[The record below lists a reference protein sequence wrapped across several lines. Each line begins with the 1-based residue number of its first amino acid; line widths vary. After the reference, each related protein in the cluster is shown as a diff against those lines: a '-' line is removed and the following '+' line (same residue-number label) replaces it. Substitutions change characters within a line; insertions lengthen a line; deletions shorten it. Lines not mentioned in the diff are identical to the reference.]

1 MTVKDK
7 RRRNETKRFFR
18 LYAGVSGEMSVED
31 IPVSDAVDLDALK
44 DGDDDPLEVV
54 VEVPVGKSKRGW
66 NYTEQA
72 IQDIVDHVNEYT
84 LNADLGHQRP
94 EDVSNE
100 FRPPVTHWVGAKME
114 GQSAYFRGVVDA
126 AAKDLKRWIRAGRVK
141 QVSIF
146 GQPLIQKVSGETHV
160 VGYKPLSIDWTPL
173 DRMGMP
179 TRIVAVGEMEDVS
192 ETTEAEKEGD
202 EPMKPEEILSAL
214 KEAYENKQIT
224 PTMIQKSLGVEPVQ
238 LAGEMD
244 STIIEKHDTL
254 NDVAEAL
261 GVSGEMDVIEVAKEA
276 KKALDEQ
283 ADFRFEK
290 VVGEMVEEKIQ
301 SEAVRKDLLDT
312 KTPIGKMWALHAQAI
327 DKTANKDAIAGEM
340 DSFLKDEA
348 VQSLIQS
355 KAVSGGV
362 VNPLGN
368 QSTNTATRRRTVS
381 IY

>member
-54 VEVPVGKSKRGW
+54 VEVPIGKSKRGW

-72 IQDIVDHVNEYT
+72 IKDIVDHVNEHT

-160 VGYKPLSIDWTPL
+160 IGYKPLSIDWTPL

-192 ETTEAEKEGD
+192 EALEEEKEGD
-202 EPMKPEEILSAL
+202 EEMTPEELLEEL
-214 KEAYENKQIT
+214 KKMYENKQIT
-224 PTMIQKSLGVEPVQ
+224 LKMISDMLGLDEEEVAAEMDATIKNK
-238 LAGEMD
+238 LALHEEVIGVFGEMED
-244 STIIEKHDTL
+244 ITTTI
-254 NDVAEAL
+254 
-261 GVSGEMDVIEVAKEA
+261 KEA
-276 KKALDEQ
+276 KKALEEQ
-283 ADFRFEK
+283 ADYHFEK
-290 VVGEMVEEKIQ
+290 VVGEMAEEKIQ
-301 SEAVRKDLLDT
+301 SEAVRKDLLDE
-312 KTPIGKMWALHAQAI
+312 KTPIGKMWALHA
-327 DKTANKDAIAGEM
+327 KTINKAVNKDAIAGEM
-340 DSFLKDEA
+340 DTFLEDEA
-348 VQSLIQS
+348 VKSLIQVKS
-355 KAVSGGV
+355 VSGSAI
-362 VNPLGN
+362 NPPHK
-368 QSTNTATRRRTVS
+368 QTSSSKTRRRTVS

>member
-31 IPVSDAVDLDALK
+31 IPVSAAVDLDALK

-72 IQDIVDHVNEYT
+72 IKDIVDHVNEHT

-192 ETTEAEKEGD
+192 DTVEDKGD
-202 EPMKPEEILSAL
+202 EPMKPEEILNAL

-254 NDVAEAL
+254 NDVAEVL

-283 ADFRFEK
+283 ADFRFER
-290 VVGEMVEEKIQ
+290 VIGEMAEEKIQ

-327 DKTANKDAIAGEM
+327 DKTSNKETIAGEM

-368 QSTNTATRRRTVS
+368 QSTSTATRRRTVS